1 MKTSL
6 FVLSALVTACTS
18 ACGQDHS
25 VEKRL
30 SDLEKRVTTL
40 EKASP
45 LSSLLNAASSPP
57 AVETKSPLQLI
68 SWDAHLNRGEYSNY
82 NYKIT
87 LTLKNDS
94 DKDIKLIDATVQFAD
109 LLGSR
114 IYGIKVSPDHLIP
127 AGKTITDSS
136 EYSVNQFMPEQAR
149 LAQMKKEDV
158 KATLV
163 VSKVVFT
170 DNTIGEYSP

>member
-1 MKTSL
+1 MKSPLLASSVILAVCTT
-6 FVLSALVTACTS
+6 AL
-18 ACGQDHS
+18 GQQQDHS

-94 DKDIKLIDATVQFAD
+94 DKDIKLIDATV
-109 LLGSR
+109 
-114 IYGIKVSPDHLIP
+114 
-127 AGKTITDSS
+127 
-136 EYSVNQFMPEQAR
+136 
-149 LAQMKKEDV
+149 
-158 KATLV
+158 
-163 VSKVVFT
+163 
-170 DNTIGEYSP
+170 

>member
-1 MKTSL
+1 MKATPL
-6 FVLSALVTACTS
+6 IAITVVALNIS
-18 ACGQDHS
+18 ACGQQD

-30 SDLEKRVTTL
+30 SDLEKRVNAL

-45 LSSLLNAASSPP
+45 LTSLLNAASPPP
-57 AVETKSPLQLI
+57 AVETKSPLQLL
-68 SWDAHLNRGEYSNY
+68 SWDAHLNRGEYSNFT
-82 NYKIT
+82 YKVA
-87 LTLKNDS
+87 LTLKNNS

-114 IYGIKVSPDHLIP
+114 IYAIKVSPDQLIS
-127 AGKTITDSS
+127 AGRTIAESG
-136 EYSVNQFMPEQAR
+136 EYRVNQFEPEQAR